1 MHRYLTTAL
10 ATTYWFAMIGLIGG
24 IGVIASGASAPV
36 ARSGSSIGFALIMM
50 LQG

>member
-1 MHRYLTTAL
+1 MHRFLTTAL
-10 ATTYWFAMIGLIGG
+10 ATTYWFAMIALIGG
-24 IGVIASGASAPV
+24 IGVIASGASAPA

>member
-1 MHRYLTTAL
+1 MRRYFTAAL
-10 ATTYWFAMIGLIGG
+10 ATAYWFTMIALIGG
-24 IGVIASGASAPV
+24 IGVMASGASAPA